1 MTKMLKQYQV
11 FLLMIIPSIFYQ
23 FSVPDAFAYID
34 PGTGSVIIQMII
46 GGLVR
51 TGIAV
56 KVFWYRIKSALSP
69 SFKRNN
75 SDENI

>member
-1 MTKMLKQYQV
+1 MLKQYQV

-34 PGTGSVIIQMII
+34 PGTGSIIIQMII
-46 GGLVR
+46 GGLVG

-75 SDENI
+75 SDEDI

>member
-1 MTKMLKQYQV
+1 MV
-11 FLLMIIPSIFYQ
+11 FLLIFISAIFLSTFSF

-46 GGLVR
+46 GGLVG

>member
-11 FLLMIIPSIFYQ
+11 FLLMIIPLMFYQ
-23 FSVPDAFAYID
+23 FSVPDVFAYID
-34 PGTGSVIIQMII
+34 PGTGSIIIQMII
-46 GGLVR
+46 GGLVG

-75 SDENI
+75 SDEDI

>member
-11 FLLMIIPSIFYQ
+11 FLLMIIPLMFYQ

-46 GGLVR
+46 GGLVG

-69 SFKRNN
+69 SFKKNN
-75 SDENI
+75 SDEDI

>member
-23 FSVPDAFAYID
+23 FSVPDDFAYID

-46 GGLVR
+46 GGLVG

-75 SDENI
+75 SDEDI

>member
-46 GGLVR
+46 GGLVG

-75 SDENI
+75 SDEDI

>member
-23 FSVPDAFAYID
+23 FSVPDAYAYID

-46 GGLVR
+46 GGLVG

-75 SDENI
+75 SDEDI

>member
-1 MTKMLKQYQV
+1 MLKQYQV
-11 FLLMIIPSIFYQ
+11 FLLMIIPLMIYQ
-23 FSVPDAFAYID
+23 FSVPDVFAYID
-34 PGTGSVIIQMII
+34 PGTGSMIIQMII
-46 GGLVR
+46 GGLVG

-75 SDENI
+75 SDEDI

>member
-1 MTKMLKQYQV
+1 
-11 FLLMIIPSIFYQ
+11 
-23 FSVPDAFAYID
+23 
-34 PGTGSVIIQMII
+34 MII
-46 GGLVR
+46 GGLVG